1 MVWNNRYVCLFA
13 LSIEVLIE
21 HIQAMSFLKTA
32 PDRSVTWN
40 SDALDM
46 FKGLEKIALRFYDST
61 FLGLYITAAVI
72 VFVSWVLYLALNKPI
87 HSLHRKKNTVM
98 CILVWFFEHI
108 LFGVGYIPIISQFV
122 QVQYCT
128 KAGTIERATDVDCW
142 GKDHTA
148 LLEVGFILS
157 GFALFLSGVA
167 CPVFKCE
174 RNGIER
180 KFGNESYFLGMYKLL
195 LFAVVFLLAPIHDPV
210 PGIILT
216 LLTMIYLF
224 VFEAYAEL
232 HVASLYM
239 GVLVG
244 QLWVFICAATLEND
258 SYGSDMLAAWPPFI
272 VLGYAILPLKS
283 LVYHRA
289 PKVLS
294 VEKQ

>member
-1 MVWNNRYVCLFA
+1 MVWNNRYLCLFA

-32 PDRSVTWN
+32 PDRSVNWN
-40 SDALDM
+40 SDAIDM
-46 FKGLEKIALRFYDST
+46 FEGLEKISLRFYDST
-61 FLGLYITAAVI
+61 FMGLYITAAVI
-72 VFVSWVLYLALNKPI
+72 VFVSLILYIALNRPI
-87 HSLHRKKNTVM
+87 HRLHRRKNTLT
-98 CILVWFFEHI
+98 CIVVWFFEHI
-108 LFGVGYIPIISQFV
+108 LFGVGYIPILAQFV
-122 QVQYCT
+122 QVQYCKT
-128 KAGTIERATDVDCW
+128 DGTIERYKDVDCW
-142 GKDHTA
+142 GKDHMT
-148 LLEVGFILS
+148 LLEIGFILS

-195 LFAVVFLLAPIHDPV
+195 LFAVVFLFGPIHDPT
-210 PGIILT
+210 PGIVLT
-216 LLTMIYLF
+216 VLTIAYLF
-224 VFEAYAEL
+224 VYEAYAEL

-244 QLWVFICAATLEND
+244 QLWVFICAATLD
-258 SYGSDMLAAWPPFI
+258 SESYASDMLAAWPAFI
-272 VLGYAILPLKS
+272 VLGYAVLPLKS